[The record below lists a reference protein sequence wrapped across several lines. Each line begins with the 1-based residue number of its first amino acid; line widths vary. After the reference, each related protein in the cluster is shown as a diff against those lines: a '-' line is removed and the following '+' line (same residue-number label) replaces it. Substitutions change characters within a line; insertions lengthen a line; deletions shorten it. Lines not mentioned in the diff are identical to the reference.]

1 MSRMVIDIISLF
13 SKGLLIH
20 IRPETP
26 LFICLYSK
34 TYYKSTLDRLVCKI
48 YNFKRSCMPA
58 KIAEAA
64 YYH

>member
-13 SKGLLIH
+13 SKGLSIH
-20 IRPETP
+20 TSPVTL
-26 LFICLYSK
+26 LFIRLYSK

-58 KIAEAA
+58 
-64 YYH
+64 